1 MPPLFTIPGIAS
13 GRVLGLLFIVTLFI
27 LVILHI
33 RMKKQ
38 LYVRRVPGLDAIE
51 DAIGRATEMRKP
63 VVASYGIGGL
73 TYSTVVGLTIL
84 SHVARL
90 CAKTNT
96 RIIVPTGGGDSS
108 LVTRPIAQDIVKQAY
123 IAEGRPESYTDDDL
137 PFFSGQQ
144 YAYTGGYIG
153 VLQRTRPGVLVMT
166 GSHASETL
174 NIAETANW
182 VGAIVITS
190 AGSVGYAAFLS
201 CASDYCLIGEEAP
214 AAGAYL
220 SDDPSQR
227 ASIRCQDIFKGVAL
241 TLLISGLVLLALGN
255 SVIVNLLLT

>member
-1 MPPLFTIPGIAS
+1 MPPLFTIPGIVT
-13 GRVLGLLFIVTLFI
+13 GRALGLIFIIALFV
-27 LVILHI
+27 LVIYHL
-33 RMKKQ
+33 RLKKQ

-73 TYSTVVGLTIL
+73 TYSTIVGLTIL

-96 RIIVPTGGGDSS
+96 RLIVPTGGGDAS
-108 LVTRPIAQDIVKQAY
+108 LVTRPIAQDIVKQAF
-123 IAEGRPESYTDDDL
+123 IAEGRPEMYTDDDL
-137 PFFSGQQ
+137 PFYSGQQ

-153 VLQRTRPGVLVMT
+153 VLQRARPGVLVMT

-174 NIAETANW
+174 NIAETGNW
-182 VGAIVITS
+182 VGAIVIT
-190 AGSVGYAAFLS
+190 AATSVSYAAFLV
-201 CASDYCLIGEEAP
+201 CASDYCLIGEESP

-241 TLLISGLVLLALGN
+241 ALLISGLVLIGMGN
-255 SVIVNLLLT
+255 TVISNLLLS